1 MIYNSVCIEL
11 VSNTGIN
18 LYNFHINMYIG
29 RCECYMKN
37 TDLIYKL
44 WVQDELVPRSIHID
58 DDLYERL
65 KFLDTKVF
73 DGGISKIV
81 NVAIEYSLCEE
92 SGTVKYYKKPDG
104 VHSLYRSLLIR
115 KRLYDK
121 LLKIKEETGISLSR
135 LLNYCIKK
143 FLDDFD
149 SQIKSIY
156 NELTHN

>member
-11 VSNTGIN
+11 VLNTGIN
-18 LYNFHINMYIG
+18 LYNFSYKYVYRKVRI
-29 RCECYMKN
+29 YMKN